1 MFTHITVG
9 ANDIEASRKFY
20 DAALGALGI
29 PPGAFDLGTAARL
42 EGLLLTLIPLT
53 LLLYALWQSFA
64 FFRDSLDQ
72 GHPHVVAL
80 LDDEV
85 VGWCDVLPVFGEA
98 RRHVGTLGIGLVR
111 RARHQGLGAALMRA
125 AIAAAWAKGL
135 TRIELTVRA
144 DNPNARALYERMGF
158 AHEGLQRGAFRVDG
172 VSVDSH
178 AMAMR
183 HLAHVVANSS
193 LSTAPS

>member
-1 MFTHITVG
+1 MNTRI
-9 ANDIEASRKFY
+9 
-20 DAALGALGI
+20 L
-29 PPGAFDLGTAARL
+29 
-42 EGLLLTLIPLT
+42 PLT
-53 LLLYALWQSFA
+53 EAHFERLHQVLDEVAREKRYLAMLQAPPREQTFA

-72 GHPHVVAL
+72 GNPHVVVL

-172 VSVDSH
+172 ESVDSH
-178 AMAMR
+178 AMALLR
-183 HLAHVVANSS
+183 DA
-193 LSTAPS
+193 TP